1 MNLTS
6 QEKITMLYATLGYS
20 DKEIGQK
27 MKIHYATVR
36 TYLSRALLKL
46 AAKNRAH
53 AAVRYIFIM
62 TKEVYLKQINELNEA
77 L

>member
-1 MNLTS
+1 MNLTPK
-6 QEKITMLYATLGYS
+6 ETITILYVTLGYS

-36 TYLSRALLKL
+36 TYLSRILLKL

-53 AAVRYIFIM
+53 AALKYVCAM
-62 TKEVYLKQINELNEA
+62 TPDVYFKQIKALNEV